1 MTTPTETLPVRAFI
15 QARMS
20 SSRFPGKVLAP
31 FLGRPMIDHVVASVS
46 AAISPDA
53 IVVLTSTDKT
63 DDPLAAYGERQGWK
77 VFRGPLDNVFERFR
91 LCAERLPCD
100 WILRVCADSPL
111 LDPELARSALRI
123 AAEGNWDVVTNVF
136 PPTFPTGQSVEVVRV
151 ELMMA
156 VDADR
161 LSPDDL
167 EHVTRFFYGHPEEFR
182 ILNLQAGEHHTLEP
196 GCAVDTI
203 EDLRRLERTGRPPR
217 LSFAPSSACGG
228 RR

>member
-1 MTTPTETLPVRAFI
+1 MTTSAETLPVRAFI

-63 DDPLAAYGERQGWK
+63 DDPLAAYGERQGWN

-111 LDPELARSALRI
+111 LDPELARSAI
-123 AAEGNWDVVTNVF
+123 GTAVGGPWDVVTNVF
-136 PPTFPTGQSVEVVRV
+136 PPTFPIGQSVEVVRWKP
-151 ELMMA
+151 MQA

-161 LSPDDL
+161 LSPEDL
-167 EHVTRFFYGHPEEFR
+167 EHVTRFFYSHPEEFR

-228 RR
+228 HH

>member
-1 MTTPTETLPVRAFI
+1 
-15 QARMS
+15 MS

-63 DDPLAAYGERQGWK
+63 DDPLAAYGERQGWN

-111 LDPELARSALRI
+111 LDPELARSAI
-123 AAEGNWDVVTNVF
+123 GTAVGGTWDVVTNVF
-136 PPTFPTGQSVEVVRV
+136 PPTFPIGQSVEVLRV
-151 ELMMA
+151 KTLES
-156 VDADR
+156 VDASR
-161 LSPDDL
+161 LSPEDR
-167 EHVTRFFYGHPEEFR
+167 EHVTRFFYSHPEEFR
-182 ILNLQAGEHHTLEP
+182 ILNLQAGERHNLEP
-196 GCAVDTI
+196 GGAVDTI

-228 RR
+228 HH